1 MIKAFPKIFAIGQDY
16 IIDIFKEEV
25 EITEKIDGS
34 QFDFGKIN
42 GELYFRSKGV
52 QLYPESAEKLFL
64 NAIEYVLNISDKVPD
79 NTIFYCEY
87 LRTEKH
93 NVLKYN
99 RVPKNNLMLFGVSDA
114 TGTKFISK
122 YEELKQYA
130 DLLDIEVVP
139 IFYYGKIDNPEQL
152 VSFLEKESILGG
164 TKIEGVVVKNYQRQ
178 FLLGGQPIP
187 LMMGKYVSESFKEV
201 HRKSWG
207 NEFTAKGKLELFKDS
222 FKTEARWY
230 KAIQHLRDNGELE
243 FSPRDIGK
251 LLKEIQ
257 KDIEDEEKENIKEFL
272 WNEYGKEIMRRAV
285 MGFPEFYKNFLLQRS
300 FKENKNNEI

>member
-1 MIKAFPKIFAIGQDY
+1 MIKAFPKIFVIGQDY

-52 QLYPESAEKLFL
+52 QLYPENAEKLFL
-64 NAIEYVLNISDKVPD
+64 KAIEYVLSIQDKIPD
-79 NTIFYCEY
+79 NTVFYCEY
-87 LRTEKH
+87 LKTEKH

-99 RVPKNNLMLFGVSDA
+99 RVPKNNLALFGISNA

-130 DLLDIEVVP
+130 DLLDIEAVP
-139 IFYYGKIDNPEQL
+139 MFYYGKIDSPEQL

-164 TKIEGVVVKNYQRQ
+164 VKIEGVVVKNYQRQ

-207 NEFTAKGKLELFKDS
+207 KEFTAKGKWELFKDS
-222 FKTEARWY
+222 FRTEARWH

-243 FSPRDIGK
+243 FSPKDIGK

-257 KDIEDEEKENIKEFL
+257 KDIEEEEKENIKEFL
-272 WNEYGKEIMRRAV
+272 WNEYGKDIMRRAV
-285 MGFPEFYKNFLLQRS
+285 IGFPEFYKNFLLQRS
-300 FKENKNNEI
+300 FEENKNNEI